1 MKLWKTTG
9 RVALVMAA
17 VGMLMP
23 NWAWAQAVEGAQQN
37 AQAILDVSLLDGNL
51 VGQVLDAQG
60 APIRGEAV
68 SIRKDGQE
76 VAQVKTDDLGR
87 YNVRGLKTGLY
98 QVVTTQGGATY
109 RVWDAQTAP
118 PAAQPGALMI
128 IGQPV
133 RGQLGGGG
141 LLGNPWVLGGIAAA
155 AIIIPLALDDDK
167 PAS

>member
-1 MKLWKTTG
+1 MKLRKTFG
-9 RVALVMAA
+9 QAALVMAA
-17 VGMLMP
+17 VGMLVP
-23 NWAWAQAVEGAQQN
+23 NWAWAEVVDGEQQN
-37 AQAILDVSLLDGNL
+37 APAILDVSLRDGKL

-60 APIRGEAV
+60 APIRDEAV
-68 SIRKDGQE
+68 SIRTRGQE

-87 YNVRGLKTGLY
+87 YSVDGLNTGLY
-98 QVVTTQGGATY
+98 QVVTTQGGASY

-155 AIIIPLALDDDK
+155 AIIIPLALDDDD